1 MQRLSRI
8 VLAALCLAILMGGTA
23 RADEAM
29 SKAALQMKLRSA
41 YDAFKRD
48 AGVKELERRA
58 NANMKDRIAVDALLK
73 RMPLSPLEYLQMDMQ
88 VRHYE
93 VFIPSYMQDLHRRW
107 VELNE
112 PLARVL
118 YGDERVNQLLAGW
131 PVDTGDDVVD
141 FDKAV
146 AGTNRNAASTNIPAP
161 NDYDGEIQI
170 AVNHRNTNQMVAAA
184 NTFGTAGAPCNNNQT
199 QAIFYSSNGGTTWGY
214 TCAPSNNVWAL
225 GTCTGTVF
233 GSDPAVYWNDNNEV
247 FLNYML
253 LCGTA
258 TTTTYSMVVARS
270 ADGGA
275 TWVKQGVIK
284 NSWGTTNL
292 EDKNFYA
299 VDNTLASP
307 FYGRHYTCWDRA
319 NNEKFAFSTN
329 NGVAWTEVDL
339 PTVPVGAVDLGCE
352 IAVQKNGTVHVVFES
367 LTCGASTCTDERMWF
382 TKSTNGGVSWS
393 APVQVHDHNLT
404 GFSGANTPPV
414 ADGRGIAPFGA
425 VDVDNSGG
433 ACDGTLY
440 ATFGDFTAGGATET
454 DIWVAKSTNGG
465 TTWSAPVKV
474 NDDGLAGRTQFH
486 PFLQV
491 DQSNGNVVV
500 AWHDARNDPNNRKVE
515 IFTSRSTN
523 CGVSFEANTKASQ
536 PSAEF
541 NNSGISYTDEN
552 TTDNP
557 NRNPNQYGEYMGL
570 DVKNGKAY
578 MAWVDTRHFYPG
590 SSTNAQKENVG
601 FAIVDFG
608 GACVPPPVP
617 TGVTAAAASQTQN
630 NVSWTASAGATSYNI
645 LRATTSGGPYSL
657 AGTSATTS
665 FSDTGLTCNT
675 AYFYVVQA
683 VGACASANSAQ
694 ATATTS
700 ACTGGGNQ
708 VLTFS
713 ASPAAAI
720 PDNNTTGVTSTINVP
735 NSMTITSV
743 SVNVGITHTFQGD
756 LEVALIGP
764 DNTTVLLH
772 NLTGGG
778 TDNINTTYN
787 ITTRSAQALS
797 AFTGKNTSGAWKLR
811 VRDLAASDTGTLNS
825 WKVTFNGYSALT
837 VNTAIP
843 DNNTTGLTS
852 TINVAATGTIVS
864 LRVRVDI
871 THTFQGDLEVSLIG
885 PDNTTVLLH
894 NRTGSSTDNIQTVY
908 ADLTAPAQALTAFTG
923 KAIAGA
929 WKLKVRDLASA
940 DTGTL
945 NFWEIDFRT
954 N

>member
-1 MQRLSRI
+1 MQRMSRI
-8 VLAALCLAILMGGTA
+8 LLAALCLVALAMTGPA
-23 RADEAM
+23 RAEEERANEALE
-29 SKAALQMKLRSA
+29 KKLRAA
-41 YDAFKRD
+41 YEAFKQD
-48 AGVKELERRA
+48 TSVKALEKQA
-58 NANMKDRIAVDALLK
+58 NSNLKNREAVDALLK
-73 RMPLSPLEYLQMDMQ
+73 RMPLSPLEYLEIDME

-93 VFIPSYMQDLHRRW
+93 VFIPSYIVQLHRRW
-107 VELNE
+107 IRLNE
-112 PLARVL
+112 ELARDY
-118 YGDERVNQLLAGW
+118 YGDERVDMLLSGW
-131 PVDTGDDVVD
+131 PVDTGEEILLD
-141 FDKAV
+141 FDKAT
-146 AGTNRNAASTNIPAP
+146 AGTNRNTASTDVPAP
-161 NDYDGEIQI
+161 NGYDGEIQI

-184 NTFGTAGAPCNNNQT
+184 NTFGSAGAACNNNQT
-199 QAIFYSSNGGTTWGY
+199 QAIFYSSNGGTTWDY
-214 TCAPSNNVWAL
+214 TCAPSNNVFAL
-225 GTCTGTVF
+225 GTCSGTVF
-233 GSDPAVYWNDNNEV
+233 GSDPALYWNDNNEV
-247 FLNYML
+247 FLNFML

-258 TTTTYSMVVARS
+258 TTTQYSMVVARS

-275 TWVKQGVIK
+275 TWVKQGIIK
-284 NSWGTTNL
+284 NAWATGTL

-299 VDNTLASP
+299 VDNTSTSP
-307 FYGRHYTCWDRA
+307 FYGRHYTCWDRS
-319 NNEKFAFSTN
+319 NNEKFGFSSN
-329 NGVAWTEVDL
+329 NGVTWTEVDL
-339 PTVPVGAVDLGCE
+339 PAAPVGGIDLGCE
-352 IAVQKNGTVHVVFES
+352 IAVQKNGTVHVVWES
-367 LTCGASTCTDERMWF
+367 LTCGANCTDERMWY
-382 TKSTNGGVSWS
+382 TRSTNGGVSWS

-404 GFSGANTPPV
+404 GFSGANSPPV
-414 ADGRGIAPFGA
+414 ADQRGIAPFGA
-425 VDVDNSGG
+425 IDVDNSGG

-440 ATFGDFTAGGATET
+440 ATYGDYTSGGATET
-454 DIWVAKSTNGG
+454 DIWVTRSTNGG
-465 TTWSAPVKV
+465 TTWLTPVKV
-474 NDDGLAGRTQFH
+474 NDDGLANRTQFH

-491 DQSNGNVVV
+491 DQSNGSVVV
-500 AWHDARNDPNNRKVE
+500 SWHDARNDVNNRKVE
-515 IFTSRSTN
+515 YYVTRSTN

-536 PSAEF
+536 PSTEF

-608 GACVPPPVP
+608 AACVPPPAP
-617 TGVTAAAASQTQN
+617 TGVTATAASQTQN

-645 LRATTSGGPYSL
+645 LRGTASGGPYTQV
-657 AGTSATTS
+657 GTSATTS
-665 FSDTGLTCNT
+665 FPDTGLSCGT

-683 VGACASANSAQ
+683 VGACASGNSAQ

-700 ACTGGGNQ
+700 ACTGNQ

-713 ASPAAAI
+713 SAPATAI
-720 PDNNTTGVTSTINVP
+720 PDNNTTGLTSTINVP
-735 NSMTITSV
+735 NSLTITSV
-743 SVNVGITHTFQGD
+743 SVNVGITHTYQGD

-772 NLTGGG
+772 NRTGAGA
-778 TDNINTTYN
+778 DNINTTYN

-825 WKVTFNGYSALT
+825 WKVTFNGYSTLT
-837 VNTAIP
+837 ASTAIP
-843 DNNTTGLTS
+843 DNNTTGITS

-871 THTFQGDLEVSLIG
+871 THTYQGDLEVALIG

-894 NRTGSSTDNIQTVY
+894 NRTGTTTDNIQTVY
-908 ADLTAPAQALTAFTG
+908 ADLTAPNQALSAFTG
-923 KAIAGA
+923 KATNGA
-929 WKLKVRDLASA
+929 WKLRVRDLAAS

-945 NFWEIDFRT
+945 SFWEIDFRT